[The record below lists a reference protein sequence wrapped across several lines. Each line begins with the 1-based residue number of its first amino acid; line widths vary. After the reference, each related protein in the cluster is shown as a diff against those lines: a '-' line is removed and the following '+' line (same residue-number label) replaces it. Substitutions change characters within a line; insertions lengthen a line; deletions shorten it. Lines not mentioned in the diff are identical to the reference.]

1 MADGLLR
8 GGAPMTR
15 ELGLQ
20 HVGRW
25 RKSPLKLLYLSRTFH
40 VTSDLTRQPLLEH
53 AEYPTPPKKIYN
65 TTVFFYDF

>member
-15 ELGLQ
+15 ESGLQ

-25 RKSPLKLLYLSRTFH
+25 RKSPVKLLFFPRTSHAIIDKKILTLLKLALYG
-40 VTSDLTRQPLLEH
+40 
-53 AEYPTPPKKIYN
+53 
-65 TTVFFYDF
+65 